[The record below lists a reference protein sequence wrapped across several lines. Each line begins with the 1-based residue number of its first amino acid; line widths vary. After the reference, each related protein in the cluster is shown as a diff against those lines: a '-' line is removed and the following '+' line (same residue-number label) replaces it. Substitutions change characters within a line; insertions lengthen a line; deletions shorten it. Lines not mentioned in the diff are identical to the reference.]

1 LTLDTDQDGI
11 ISARDILDFYSK
23 SVDMPEALI
32 KTEKILENFQGFSED
47 FITYED
53 FLNATINLRNILEDK
68 RISRYLDKRIEARNN
83 RLSIETVGDSEGL
96 SDDDSDDWFLDL
108 KQKIDQ
114 DMTPKLLRGVM
125 MDTLF
130 DLQ

>member
-1 LTLDTDQDGI
+1 
-11 ISARDILDFYSK
+11 
-23 SVDMPEALI
+23 MPEALI